1 MFLTHLPRP
10 AARGVRRA
18 ESEPC
23 AACSTA
29 SAAAAAALPAPLRAE
44 RGVVVLP
51 PPVGARRGEERRG
64 DEGTGGE
71 RRRGEGRGEEKRG
84 EEIDWA
90 SRFD

>member
-1 MFLTHLPRP
+1 M
-10 AARGVRRA
+10 RRA

-64 DEGTGGE
+64 EE
-71 RRRGEGRGEEKRG
+71 RRGEERRGVVVVVVVGCFYLFYFICAVVELVLLLNK
-84 EEIDWA
+84 
-90 SRFD
+90 